1 MSDQTTSH
9 PFNTIEDSAVICG
22 FVSYVETSISKL
34 LNVIR
39 QSNQYIHNQVRLSKW
54 EIVFYDDSA
63 AWSNL
68 IPISVFHIQKYDLLK
83 VPVSASST
91 INGLISTVF
100 SFSTSVS
107 KIKNILEN
115 LNSADSAVIG
125 AENDPHLNFDL
136 VKDLLLG
143 LKIGLEELNLS
154 PVAERHI
161 TDKIKSTV
169 NFIDQAVGELN

>member
-1 MSDQTTSH
+1 M
-9 PFNTIEDSAVICG
+9 
-22 FVSYVETSISKL
+22 
-34 LNVIR
+34 
-39 QSNQYIHNQVRLSKW
+39 
-54 EIVFYDDSA
+54 
-63 AWSNL
+63 
-68 IPISVFHIQKYDLLK
+68 
-83 VPVSASST
+83 
-91 INGLISTVF
+91 
-100 SFSTSVS
+100 
-107 KIKNILEN
+107 
-115 LNSADSAVIG
+115 IG